1 MISGPVVIGAGP
13 AGLAVAATLARQGQP
28 CVVLDQ
34 AESVG
39 ASWQGRYDS
48 LRLHTV
54 RWLSGLPGA
63 PIPRRYGRW
72 VARDDFVAYLREYAE
87 RFGVR
92 PEFGVEVRRVDRTGS
107 AWTVQTSHGDWS
119 TPAVVIDRLQPSPVR
134 TGLAGPRRLQGH
146 APALGGLSRPLAVA
160 AGRCS
165 SSARA
170 TRRPRSRSTS
180 LGPGRGWTS
189 PSGR

>member
-72 VARDDFVAYLREYAE
+72 VARDDFVAYLRDYAE

-92 PEFGVEVRRVDRTGS
+92 PEFGVEVRRVDRNGSTGPGPD
-107 AWTVQTSHGDWS
+107 WMVQTSRGAWS
-119 TPAVVIDRLQPSPVR
+119 ATAVVVA
-134 TGLAGPRRLQGH
+134 TGY
-146 APALGGLSRPLAVA
+146 SRVPFV
-160 AGRCS
+160 
-165 SSARA
+165 
-170 TRRPRSRSTS
+170 PDW
-180 LGPGRGWTS
+180 PGRAGFIGTFL
-189 PSGR
+189 